1 MKFLD
6 KSKEICKKGL
16 IVIYDFFPKTLTFWS
31 VLFYFFFFYFIVY
44 VVFST
49 YIYMNGLE
57 YEIDCEH
64 NDKCFKIKKKGDD
77 TNKGDTNKGDTN
89 KGNDTKTNDN
99 TYINPNRLYL

>member
-1 MKFLD
+1 MENLKRLI
-6 KSKEICKKGL
+6 ELCKKVL

-44 VVFST
+44 IVFST
-49 YIYMNGLE
+49 YIYVNGLE

-64 NDKCFKIKKKGDD
+64 NDKCLKIKKKGD
-77 TNKGDTNKGDTN
+77 NKTD
-89 KGNDTKTNDN
+89 DTKTNDD

>member
-6 KSKEICKKGL
+6 KSKELFKKGL

-44 VVFST
+44 VIFST
-49 YIYMNGLE
+49 YIYVNGLE

-64 NDKCFKIKKKGDD
+64 NDKCLKIKKKGDENKED
-77 TNKGDTNKGDTN
+77 KINKGETNKI
-89 KGNDTKTNDN
+89 NDD

>member
-6 KSKEICKKGL
+6 KSKELCKKGL
-16 IVIYDFFPKTLTFWS
+16 IAIYDFFPKTLTFWS

-44 VVFST
+44 VIFST
-49 YIYMNGLE
+49 YIYVNGLE

-77 TNKGDTNKGDTN
+77 TNNTNNTNKGD
-89 KGNDTKTNDN
+89 DTNDD

>member
-6 KSKEICKKGL
+6 KSKELFKKGL

-44 VVFST
+44 IVFST
-49 YIYMNGLE
+49 YIYVNGLE

-64 NDKCFKIKKKGDD
+64 NDKCFKIKK
-77 TNKGDTNKGDTN
+77 KGDTN